1 MNKKSPPIATKIVD
15 KSAPVGSKANMD
27 DRPIKRNPPK

>member
-1 MNKKSPPIATKIVD
+1 MNKKSPPIPTKIID
-15 KSAPVGSKANMD
+15 KSPPIGTKANME